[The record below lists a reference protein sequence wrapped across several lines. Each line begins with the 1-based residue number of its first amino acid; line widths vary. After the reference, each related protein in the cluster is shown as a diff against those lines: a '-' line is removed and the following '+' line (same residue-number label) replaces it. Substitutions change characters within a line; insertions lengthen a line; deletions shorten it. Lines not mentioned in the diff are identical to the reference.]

1 MEKAINHKILTLI
14 CVSYFNERNSR
25 LSLKDLLYYF
35 CNEEA
40 FYHVYNM
47 FALNEKNH
55 VIKMFHGARNQ
66 LFFINMTNPF
76 DKKDDLEIVSLQGPL
91 HFLTK
96 NNLLLKLFKLKERTE
111 YYAFELKLMNRLF
124 EKLTSETAYYQ
135 QKDIEE
141 IKNQFQKESLP
152 NNPIFNGSGFQ
163 SWALTTL
170 FELESVLKKHKKA
183 KTEQLDYKTYNF
195 FNHYQLLEE
204 RKLFEE
210 REREPYNYKQYNYK
224 DAIYQLG
231 KLNAEMRDEF
241 ISLIRLKYALFLND
255 EIKSV
260 LNEDEIKEIYQ
271 KFEGNKKSR
280 YKICRDHAI
289 KKTISKI
296 EKQLLEVD
304 KYLTIIKN
312 NQNRL

>member
-1 MEKAINHKILTLI
+1 MEKAVNHKILNLI
-14 CVSYFNERNSR
+14 CCSFFNERNSK
-25 LSLKDLLYYF
+25 LALKDLLYYF

-40 FYHVYNM
+40 FYRVYNT
-47 FALNEKNH
+47 FALNDKNY

-66 LFFINMTNPF
+66 LYFLQMTNPF
-76 DKKDDLEIVSLQGPL
+76 DKKDDWEIVSLQGPL

-96 NNLLLKLFKLKERTE
+96 NNLLIKLFKLEKRTQ
-111 YYAFELKLMNRLF
+111 YYAFELKLMNCLF
-124 EKLTSETAYYQ
+124 EKLMTETAYYQ
-135 QKDIEE
+135 EKSVEE

-163 SWALTTL
+163 SWALITL
-170 FELESVLKKHKKA
+170 FELEAVLRKNKKA
-183 KTEQLDYKTYNF
+183 KTDRLNFETYNF
-195 FNHYQLLEE
+195 LNPYKLLEE
-204 RKLFEE
+204 SKLLEK
-210 REREPYNYKQYNYK
+210 REKSNLYDYDQ
-224 DAIYQLG
+224 AIYQLG

-296 EKQLLEVD
+296 EKQLSEVD

-312 NQNRL
+312 NQSKIS